1 MATTIRVA
9 AAVIEKDGRYL
20 ITQRREGAVLP
31 LLWEFPGG
39 KVELG
44 ECDEDALRREMLERL
59 GAEIEVVRK
68 LGETHH
74 AYEGYWI
81 VMAMYECRLAGG
93 EVAARKVREFRWAP
107 SGDLDQYEFP
117 PADQTTIEKLLGL
130 ALKPVR

>member
-9 AAVIEKDGRYL
+9 AAVIEKDGKYL
-20 ITQRREGAVLP
+20 ITQRRDEAVLP

-44 ECDEDALRREMLERL
+44 ENDESALKRELRERL
-59 GAEIEVVRK
+59 DADVEVVRK

-74 AYEGYWI
+74 AYEGYWV
-81 VMAMYECRLAGG
+81 VMAMYQCLLKSPELRVCR
-93 EVAARKVREFRWAP
+93 VRAFKWVGSDE
-107 SGDLDQYEFP
+107 LDQHEFP

-130 ALKPVR
+130 QTKPQ